1 MCFLRCGLLNSGTN
15 QCLMNICSHACMFT
29 QNLGSVEEYVS
40 IQTLIW
46 TTKYCLEFRAHIIV
60 HLWKPWWQNMFTKLT
75 LNYLIQIV
83 QESICKTWP
92 QIHAFIR
99 LFVRSFRF
107 YWSWRSFGSVEIW
120 RHFLCTFARHLWVN
134 PRIRQGCCE
143 CSKMHRIILLDL
155 VCQISQ
161 SHRHVMQTAG
171 FLDND
176 GKPVDVPRSTT
187 MHYFGPGR
195 ADSLGSWEIKI
206 TSVPLDFFDDKFI
219 IYILLECN
227 GQENKHILINSTW
240 HVRWFGMS
248 LCGTWKVT

>member
-1 MCFLRCGLLNSGTN
+1 MAKHVHKTDFKLFDTNCPGKYLQDLTTNS
-15 QCLMNICSHACMFT
+15 C
-29 QNLGSVEEYVS
+29 
-40 IQTLIW
+40 
-46 TTKYCLEFRAHIIV
+46 
-60 HLWKPWWQNMFTKLT
+60 
-75 LNYLIQIV
+75 
-83 QESICKTWP
+83 
-92 QIHAFIR
+92 IHSFVR

-195 ADSLGSWEIKI
+195 ADSLEVERSKSPQCPWIFL
-206 TSVPLDFFDDKFI
+206 T
-219 IYILLECN
+219 
-227 GQENKHILINSTW
+227 INSSSIYCLSAMDRRTNTFW
-240 HVRWFGMS
+240 LTQLGMWDGLEWVFVGLEKWPKWPFKAEVR
-248 LCGTWKVT
+248 

>member
-99 LFVRSFRF
+99 LFVCSF
-107 YWSWRSFGSVEIW
+107 V
-120 RHFLCTFARHLWVN
+120 HFDFTDPEGVLVQFKYEGTFFALLPGTSGW
-134 PRIRQGCCE
+134 
-143 CSKMHRIILLDL
+143 ILAL
-155 VCQISQ
+155 
-161 SHRHVMQTAG
+161 
-171 FLDND
+171 
-176 GKPVDVPRSTT
+176 
-187 MHYFGPGR
+187 GR
-195 ADSLGSWEIKI
+195 AAVNAPKCIA
-206 TSVPLDFFDDKFI
+206 
-219 IYILLECN
+219 
-227 GQENKHILINSTW
+227 
-240 HVRWFGMS
+240 
-248 LCGTWKVT
+248 